1 MNLSANNL
9 YNSSL
14 ASLDGI
20 IASSP
25 NWSWKQIR
33 NKKTFNKNVFNLLT
47 GHKKIFVQQYDWAS
61 VLIAW

>member
-20 IASSP
+20 IASSL

-33 NKKTFNKNVFNLLT
+33 NKKTFNKNVFNLFT
-47 GHKKIFVQQYDWAS
+47 GHKKMFIQW
-61 VLIAW
+61 